1 MNLCPSSDP
10 PFNCGHIPR
19 LIIFPWLCGSFF
31 LIVVLIASSSFAGE
45 PLFDRLKPMIVID
58 PGHGGSDSGAGG
70 AAGLLEKDV
79 TLNMARALE
88 SVLKPAYRVR
98 LTRTGDYDLD
108 LFGRTESAN
117 RSAADLLIS
126 FHTGASVVQERQGIG
141 IYYYERS
148 GEGAPGPGDSAGGLW
163 VGEQERFAPV
173 SQALAKILSD
183 HVGRGSGTHT
193 VRVTGIS
200 AALLSAATMPA
211 VIIEH
216 GFITSPID
224 EKRMSDRGAVD
235 HLVQALR
242 SGIDEYFSKYS
253 KGFSRVE

>member
-1 MNLCPSSDP
+1 MA
-10 PFNCGHIPR
+10 
-19 LIIFPWLCGSFF
+19 
-31 LIVVLIASSSFAGE
+31 VLIASSSFAGE
-45 PLFDRLKPMIVID
+45 PLFDRIKPMIVID
-58 PGHGGSDSGAGG
+58 PGHGGSDAGARG

-79 TLNMARALE
+79 TLDLARALE

-98 LTRTGDYDLD
+98 LTRTGDYDRD

-117 RSAADLLIS
+117 RLAADLLIS
-126 FHTGASVVQERQGIG
+126 FHTGASVVQERRGIG

-148 GEGAPGPGDSAGGLW
+148 GEGAPGSADSAEGLW
-163 VGEQERFAPV
+163 TGEQDRFAAV
-173 SQALAKILSD
+173 SQALTRILSD
-183 HVGRGSGTHT
+183 HLSRGPGTQT

-211 VIIEH
+211 VIIEP

-224 EKRMSDRGAVD
+224 EKQMADRRMID

-242 SGIDEYFSKYS
+242 SGVDEYFSKYS
-253 KGFSRVE
+253 KGFSRIE